1 MFSYEEHTHAVVD
14 EYTRALS
21 ELLLRVYAAWVGGWV
36 GGQVRYQVED
46 ARFDEALVVVGAL
59 VLDDLDGD
67 LLLRLGIRALDHL
80 TEGSLT
86 QEISH
91 DVSRCEIIIIV
102 VVAVS
107 SSHTIGGRLSRGAQ
121 QQHTWCPSRI
131 PAHR

>member
-1 MFSYEEHTHAVVD
+1 MFSCEEHTHAVVG
-14 EYTRALS
+14 EYTRALF
-21 ELLLRVYAAWVGGWV
+21 ELLLRAYAAWVGGQ
-36 GGQVRYQVED
+36 GRYQVED

-67 LLLRLGIRALDHL
+67 LFLRLGIRALDHL